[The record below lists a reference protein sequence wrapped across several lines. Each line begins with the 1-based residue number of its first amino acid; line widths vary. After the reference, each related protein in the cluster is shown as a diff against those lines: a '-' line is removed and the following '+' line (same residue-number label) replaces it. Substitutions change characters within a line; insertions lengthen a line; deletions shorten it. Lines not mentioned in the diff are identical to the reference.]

1 MCLTPCMTRI
11 GASSGPSA
19 MCRALKRGLSSLSNL
34 AVSLTTISILTG
46 TLTLHGTGLNHGEP
60 IEEANG
66 WRLVSLFVIIVG
78 LGMAE
83 IASKYLTAD
92 GLTMRHMPMPAIAE
106 CVHD

>member
-1 MCLTPCMTRI
+1 MTDTVHDKDRPI
-11 GASSGPSA
+11 LRAVGHVQGAKARMSG
-19 MCRALKRGLSSLSNL
+19 LSNL
-34 AVSLTTISILTG
+34 AISLTTISILTG
-46 TLTLHGTGLNHGEP
+46 TLTLHGTGLNYGEP

-66 WRLVSLFVIIVG
+66 RRLVPVFVIIVG

-106 CVHD
+106 RVHD